1 MVKRLFLG
9 IVFTF
14 IVSGLMAQSSKS
26 DTAEL
31 PFQLKALAEMGYL
44 AVLDH
49 DVQFSRSGTDFDYR
63 ESGGQDVLFP
73 FARYSLEFQWKKKN
87 TLYFLYQPL
96 RLETQVLL
104 QEDLVVDG
112 LTFPARSNVNLL
124 YNFPF
129 YRISYTRELLSDN
142 PDYELALGGSLQLRN
157 ATISFESGDGTLYRT
172 NRDLGP
178 VPALKLKTRAYFT
191 ERFFGE
197 LEADGIY
204 APISYLN
211 GSDNE
216 VEGAILDASLR
227 FGVEFDQPVTAF
239 LNARYLGGG
248 AVGTSDIDGPGDG
261 YIKNWLDFFTVS
273 VGFTYTLQSQ
283 GESCKCMQNS

>member
-1 MVKRLFLG
+1 MLVLLFW
-9 IVFTF
+9 TP
-14 IVSGLMAQSSKS
+14 MQAQENEDQKAKPSLKAV
-26 DTAEL
+26 AEL
-31 PFQLKALAEMGYL
+31 GYL

-49 DVQFSRSGTDFDYR
+49 QVQFSRTGSNFDYR

-73 FARYSLEFQWKKKN
+73 VTRFSLELNLDQKN
-87 TLYFLYQPL
+87 TFYLLYQPL

-112 LTFPARSNVNLL
+112 LTFPANTGVKLL

-129 YRISYTRELLSDN
+129 YRLSYTRALLSDN
-142 PDYELALGGSLQLRN
+142 PRYDLALGASLQMRN
-157 ATISFESGDGTLYRT
+157 ATISFESNDGDLFRT

-178 VPALKLKTRAYFT
+178 VPALKIKTRAYFT

-227 FGVEFDQPVTAF
+227 VGMNFEQPVTAF
-239 LNARYLGGG
+239 INARYLGGG
-248 AVGTSDIDGPGDG
+248 AVGSSDIDGPGDG
-261 YIKNWLDFFTVS
+261 YIKNWLDFFTLT
-273 VGFTYTLQSQ
+273 VGFSYTLKDRTSTCTRKMD
-283 GESCKCMQNS
+283 S